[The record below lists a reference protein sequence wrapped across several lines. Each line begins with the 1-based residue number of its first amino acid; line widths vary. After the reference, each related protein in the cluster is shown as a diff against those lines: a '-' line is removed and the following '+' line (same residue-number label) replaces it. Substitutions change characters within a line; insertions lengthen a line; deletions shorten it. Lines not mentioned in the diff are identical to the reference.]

1 MNNNEDPT
9 RGRES
14 PRSLQERPATLCDLG
29 RQVYHPALLVDLS
42 LTGARLRLARS
53 VEFQTGT
60 SVLLYWT
67 PVSGVP
73 PLELQAQIQ
82 RRQSSSEEFEDLGL
96 KFENLS
102 ERLQKILSQF
112 VVATRS

>member
-1 MNNNEDPT
+1 MKTNQDQT

-14 PRSLQERPATLCDLG
+14 PRSLQERPATLCDLD

-42 LTGARLRLARS
+42 LTGARLRLAKAVSFPR
-53 VEFQTGT
+53 GA

-67 PVSGVP
+67 PVAGVP

-82 RRQSSSEEFEDLGL
+82 RIQAGSEDSQDLGL
-96 KFENLS
+96 RFENLS

-112 VVATRS
+112 VVATRR